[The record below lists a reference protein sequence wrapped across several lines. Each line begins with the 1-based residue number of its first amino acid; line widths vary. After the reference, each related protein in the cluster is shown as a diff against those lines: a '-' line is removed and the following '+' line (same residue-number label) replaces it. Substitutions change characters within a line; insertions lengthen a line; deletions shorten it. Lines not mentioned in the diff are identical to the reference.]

1 MFKNV
6 IKGMAIGSAALMLT
20 AGAANAELVEVN
32 LFGASAQYSFWT
44 NAAADF
50 LASQGCA
57 SADIYTLDTEVQSRD
72 TGAAVCAGDVD
83 VDLNGATLSGA
94 GDTNG
99 NTIIVRYTSKAS
111 YDGIRAVSESDNADW
126 DADDCHTTTGNWG
139 YRLQANL
146 GNATVT
152 GQDLTLPDAAA
163 SLTCQDVQIG
173 ASDVASETFSQS
185 SSGQLEGPLG
195 GGTFSSTVV
204 YPDDLPSMQ
213 SADGFENIRPV
224 VVPFGFFANN
234 GATDGSYDAV
244 PIDTMTRLQ
253 AVSLFSGQIANWSDF
268 DPSVDM
274 RVVLCHRHAGS
285 GTVATLN
292 AAVFRGDNALPT
304 EEINKTTADYYEF
317 YYAYLGLPAPV
328 YYPEIYFNAGSSDMM
343 RCVGQTKGAIGYA
356 DFDKCLP
363 GTNCVSKGYGQIKRV
378 YYPCG
383 PDCRPNHWP
392 FLTQKEMVQNGI
404 DSFWSA
410 QWLYYKTAEPT
421 AVKTLISALGA
432 FASIEANLPT
442 SKADYWSSQNAMN
455 YEKSNDFSL
464 PKKK

>member
-6 IKGMAIGSAALMLT
+6 VKKMAIGSAALMLT
-20 AGAANAELVEVN
+20 AGAANADLIEVN
-32 LFGASAQYSFWT
+32 LYGASAQYSFWT

-50 LASQGCA
+50 LADQGCA
-57 SADIYTLDTEVQSRD
+57 SGDIYTLDTEVQSRD
-72 TGAAVCAGDVD
+72 TGAAVCAGNTAVTI
-83 VDLNGATLSGA
+83 NGGSLSGG
-94 GDTNG
+94 GDGDG
-99 NTIIVRYTSKAS
+99 NTIVIRYTSKAS
-111 YDGIRAVSESDNADW
+111 YDGIRAVSESNNADW

-146 GNATVT
+146 GNASVT
-152 GQDLTLPDAAA
+152 GQVLSLPDAAA
-163 SLTCQDVQIG
+163 SLSCQDVHIG

-195 GGTFSSTVV
+195 GGAFESQVI

-213 SADGFENIRPV
+213 VADGFQNIRPV

-234 GATDGSYDAV
+234 GEDGSYDAV
-244 PIDTMTRLQ
+244 PINSMTRLQ
-253 AVSLFSGQIANWSDF
+253 AVSIFSGQIANWSEY
-268 DPSVDM
+268 DPSMDM
-274 RVVLCHRHAGS
+274 RVVVCHRHAGS

-292 AAVFRGDNALPT
+292 AAVFRGDAKLPIAEVT
-304 EEINKTTADYYEF
+304 KAVADYYALF
-317 YYAYLGLPAPV
+317 GQMV
-328 YYPEIYFNAGSSDMM
+328 PEIYFNEGSSDMM

-356 DFDKCLP
+356 DFDKCIP

-378 YYPCG
+378 YYPCC
-383 PDCRPNHWP
+383 PDCRPDHSP
-392 FLTQKEMVQNGI
+392 FLTQKELVQNGI

-410 QWLYYKTAEPT
+410 QWLYYSDAEPT
-421 AVKTLISALGA
+421 ATKTLITALGNY
-432 FASIEANLPT
+432 ASVEANLPS

-455 YEKSNDFSL
+455 YEKSTDFAL

>member
-6 IKGMAIGSAALMLT
+6 IKKMAIGSAALMLS
-20 AGAANAELVEVN
+20 AGAANADLIEVN

-50 LASQGCA
+50 LADQGCA
-57 SADIYTLDTEVQSRD
+57 SGDIYTLDTEVQSRD
-72 TGAAVCAGDVD
+72 TGAAVCAGNTAVAI
-83 VDLNGATLSGA
+83 NGGTLSGS
-94 GDTNG
+94 GDADG
-99 NTIIVRYTSKAS
+99 NTIVIRYTSKAS
-111 YDGIRAVSESDNADW
+111 YDGIRAVSESNNADW

-152 GQDLTLPDAAA
+152 GQVLSLPDAAA
-163 SLTCQDVQIG
+163 SLSCQDVQIG
-173 ASDVASETFSQS
+173 ASDVASETFAQT

-195 GGTFSSTVV
+195 GGAFSSQVI

-213 SADGFENIRPV
+213 EADGFKNIRPV

-234 GATDGSYDAV
+234 GADDGSYDAV

-253 AVSLFSGQIANWSDF
+253 AVSILSGQVTNWSEF

-292 AAVFRGDNALPT
+292 AAVFRGDASLPT
-304 EEINKTTADYYEF
+304 AEVNKTTADL
-317 YYAYLGLPAPV
+317 YAGYGIEKA
-328 YYPEIYFNAGSSDMM
+328 EIYFNEGSSDMM
-343 RCVGQTKGAIGYA
+343 RCVGQTEGAIGYA

-378 YYPCG
+378 YFPNC
-383 PDCRPNHWP
+383 PDCRPNHSP
-392 FLTQKEMVQNGI
+392 FLTQKELVQNGI
-404 DSFWSA
+404 DTFWSA

-421 AVKTLISALGA
+421 ATKALITDLGA
-432 FASIEANLPT
+432 FASLEANLPS
-442 SKADYWSSQNAMN
+442 SKADYWSSQNAMK
-455 YEKSNDFSL
+455 YEKADDFAL
-464 PKKK
+464 PQKK

>member
-20 AGAANAELVEVN
+20 AGAANADLIEVN

-50 LASQGCA
+50 LADQGCA
-57 SADIYTLDTEVQSRD
+57 SGDIYTLDTEVQSRD
-72 TGAAVCAGDVD
+72 TGAAVCAGNSAVA
-83 VDLNGATLSGA
+83 LNGATLSGA

-99 NTIIVRYTSKAS
+99 NTIIIRYTSKAS

-146 GNATVT
+146 GNASVS
-152 GQDLTLPDAAA
+152 GQELTLPDAAA
-163 SLTCQDVQIG
+163 SLSCQDVQIG
-173 ASDVASETFSQS
+173 ASDVASETFGQTSE
-185 SSGQLEGPLG
+185 GQLEGPLG
-195 GGTFSSTVV
+195 GGNFSNTVV

-213 SADGFENIRPV
+213 VSDGFENIRPV

-253 AVSLFSGQIANWSDF
+253 AISLLSGQIANWSDF

-274 RVVLCHRHAGS
+274 RVVVCHRHAGS

-292 AAVFRGDNALPT
+292 AAVFRGDASLPIA
-304 EEINKTTADYYEF
+304 EVSKAVADYYALF
-317 YYAYLGLPAPV
+317 GQMV
-328 YYPEIYFNAGSSDMM
+328 PEIYFNEGSSDMM
-343 RCVGQTKGAIGYA
+343 RCVGKTKGAIGYA
-356 DFDKCLP
+356 DFDKCIP
-363 GTNCVSKGYGQIKRV
+363 GSNCVSKGYGQIKRV
-378 YYPCG
+378 YFPCG
-383 PDCRPNHWP
+383 PDCRPNHSP
-392 FLTQKEMVQNGI
+392 FLTQKELVQNGI
-404 DSFWSA
+404 DTFWSA

-421 AVKTLISALGA
+421 ATKTLITALGA
-432 FASIEANLPT
+432 FASDEANLPS

-455 YEKSNDFSL
+455 YEKANDFAL
-464 PKKK
+464 PTKK